1 MIIIIII
8 IIIIC
13 FRARLGSATLNLY
26 PCSLDQ
32 TLASTIGTCRLA
44 TSRYLPSL
52 AEATMYVQSA
62 LLLENVFQDGWTLRL
77 GDGAE
82 ELTPGVATK
91 REESP
96 LPIRATQGGT
106 GLQGCLRR
114 PRVFLKKNHR
124 SRTRLDLALCRG
136 I

>member
-1 MIIIIII
+1 M
-8 IIIIC
+8 
-13 FRARLGSATLNLY
+13 
-26 PCSLDQ
+26 
-32 TLASTIGTCRLA
+32 
-44 TSRYLPSL
+44 
-52 AEATMYVQSA
+52 QSA
-62 LLLENVFQDGWTLRL
+62 LFLENVFQDGWTLRL

-136 I
+136 SDGAGGG